1 VHSNWLGS
9 SKWQRSSRSTSPKA
23 GSCKRSAEARETHR
37 QKVLAGCPCSYRF
50 SPPELS
56 LPSRSFEV
64 CFRGCS
70 SALVLAESFNQVARD
85 PFFSCSHQ
93 TLNVDKMSNNYGTA
107 QSGQQNAA
115 NGANGQHATEQD
127 ALLPKKNDSKTDFRK
142 YFGVNVHRTRADIVL
157 LFSYITTGLLDSAA
171 TAEFGSFVSMQTGNT
186 VYVGLGLSNPTGSTR
201 WIKSGTSIL
210 AFCLGSFLFARY
222 HRRFSVR
229 RRWVLI
235 SSTLI
240 QLLCVIAAALIV
252 TFASNEGEGGNH
264 DKHWHVLLPL
274 GLVAFQSAGQAVV
287 SRALNYN
294 ALTSVVLTSIYCDLF
309 MDAKL
314 FASFAENPDRNR
326 RVAAPL
332 LLLVGA
338 IMGGAWARSDI
349 GITGA
354 LWTAAVLKLAVM
366 ATWIFWPAEEEA
378 QD

>member
-1 VHSNWLGS
+1 
-9 SKWQRSSRSTSPKA
+9 
-23 GSCKRSAEARETHR
+23 
-37 QKVLAGCPCSYRF
+37 
-50 SPPELS
+50 
-56 LPSRSFEV
+56 
-64 CFRGCS
+64 
-70 SALVLAESFNQVARD
+70 
-85 PFFSCSHQ
+85 
-93 TLNVDKMSNNYGTA
+93 VDKISDNYTTA
-107 QSGQQNAA
+107 PSGQQN
-115 NGANGQHATEQD
+115 NMNGQHANEQD
-127 ALLPKKNDSKTDFRK
+127 ALLPKKNDSKNDFRK

-186 VYVGLGLSNPTGSTR
+186 VYVGLGLANPRGSTR

-210 AFCLGSFLFARY
+210 SFCLGSFLFARY

-235 SSTLI
+235 SSTII
-240 QLLCVIAAALIV
+240 QLLCVIGAALVV
-252 TFASNEGEGGNH
+252 TLAASTDGEGGNH

-274 GLVAFQSAGQAVV
+274 ALVAFQSAGQAVV

-314 FASFAENPDRNR
+314 FAGLTENPDRNR

-338 IMGGAWARSDI
+338 IMGGAWASTEI

-354 LWTAAVLKLAVM
+354 LWTAAVLKLAVV
-366 ATWIFWPAEEEA
+366 ATWSFWPADDEA
-378 QD
+378 QN